1 MKKIALIEDDADL
14 FALLKYNLEKEGFQF
29 TGALKGGGALEL
41 FLRERP
47 DLILL
52 DIMLPDCDGLE
63 LCKLVRRTSPLA
75 ATPIILVTA
84 RSSEADRILG
94 LELGAD
100 DYIPKPFYLREVIA
114 RIKAR
119 LRPRI
124 EGPPVLKASGLELDR
139 AECRVRL
146 NGKDLDL
153 TATEF
158 RLLEFLLSRRGVVF
172 TRTQLLDAAW
182 GISRNVTERT
192 VDVFVLRLRQKL
204 EADPANPRLIRSV
217 RGFGYCFQAAEHEAS

>member
-1 MKKIALIEDDADL
+1 MKKVALIEDDADL
-14 FALLKYNLEKEGFQF
+14 FGLLKYNLEKEGFQF
-29 TGALKGGGALEL
+29 VGALKGAGALDL
-41 FLRERP
+41 FTRERP

-63 LCKLVRRTSPLA
+63 LCKLVRRTSPVA
-75 ATPIILVTA
+75 STPIILLTA
-84 RSSEADRILG
+84 RASEADRILG

-114 RIKAR
+114 RIKVR
-119 LRPRI
+119 LRPRV
-124 EGPPVLKASGLELDR
+124 ETPPLLKADNLELDR

-146 NGKDLDL
+146 DGKDLDL

-172 TRTQLLDAAW
+172 SRAQLLDAAW
-182 GISRNVTERT
+182 GITRSVTERT
-192 VDVFVLRLRQKL
+192 VDVFILRLRQKL
-204 EADPANPRLIRSV
+204 EADPANPRLICSV
-217 RGFGYCFQAAEHEAS
+217 RGFGYCFQAARESS

>member
-29 TGALKGGGALEL
+29 TGALRGGGALDL
-41 FLRERP
+41 FNRERP

-52 DIMLPDCDGLE
+52 DLMLPDCDGLD
-63 LCKLVRRTSPLA
+63 LCRLVRQSPTFST
-75 ATPIILVTA
+75 TPIILLTA
-84 RSSEADRILG
+84 RASETDRLLG

-114 RIKAR
+114 RIRVR
-119 LRPRI
+119 LRPRTDA
-124 EGPPVLKASGLELDR
+124 PPLLRAAGLELDR

-146 NGKDLDL
+146 DGKELDL

-158 RLLEFLLSRRGVVF
+158 RLLEFLLSRQGVVF
-172 TRTQLLDAAW
+172 SRQQLLDAAW
-182 GISRNVTERT
+182 GITRNVTERT
-192 VDVFVLRLRQKL
+192 VDVFILRLRQKI
-204 EADPANPRLIRSV
+204 EFDPANPRLIRSV
-217 RGFGYCFQAAEHEAS
+217 RGFGYCFQAEREPS